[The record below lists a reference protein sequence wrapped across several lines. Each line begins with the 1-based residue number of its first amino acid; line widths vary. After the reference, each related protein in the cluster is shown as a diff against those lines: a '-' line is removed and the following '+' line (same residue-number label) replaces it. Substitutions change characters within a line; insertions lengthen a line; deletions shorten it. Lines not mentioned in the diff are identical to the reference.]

1 MIKQSDFDAAT
12 RHAERAFDEVTEFP
26 HGYFRDEAREMLRA
40 AIGWIKQA
48 RDEWA
53 TKAAGQ

>member
-1 MIKQSDFDAAT
+1 MTGENDFEAAT
-12 RHAERAFDEVTEFP
+12 QFAVAALVAVKGLPHSPPRAAAIEDI
-26 HGYFRDEAREMLRA
+26 RA

-53 TKAAGQ
+53 TEADQ